1 MNFDVTHL
9 IPDYDDDDYTP
20 AIDADEVRDR
30 ALTGWMT
37 ALARYAGHWF
47 DMPCRF
53 DLTDAYAYCWLPRY
67 GVTEC
72 NRIMY
77 VKGDYAMTYNMGNLE
92 NRTSYRLVHVSQIV
106 LTDGRHADGV
116 FGEPEPEIRKID
128 DNGNEYWER
137 VAA

>member
-1 MNFDVTHL
+1 MHCVTHL
-9 IPDYDDDDYTP
+9 IPAGDDDYMP
-20 AIDADEVRDR
+20 AIDADDLRER

-53 DLTDAYAYCWLPRY
+53 DLTDRFAYCWLPRY

-72 NRIMY
+72 NRIVY
-77 VKGDYAMTYNMGNLE
+77 VKGDYAMTYNMGNIE

-106 LTDGRHADGV
+106 LTDGQHADTV
-116 FGEPEPEIRKID
+116 FGEPEPWLRRVDGDGTEF
-128 DNGNEYWER
+128 YER
-137 VAA
+137 IAA